1 MVSSE
6 AYTYL
11 SSVKWGSEGYYLK
24 EFTQKFTLP
33 QVAKIIKGQYL
44 NLGVP
49 TLPSPSPNNVVFLAS
64 GGKRIKMAAQCVKFK
79 ENRRVILVGPKL
91 AIPDNYDGW
100 FEILSEDGRPM
111 RCIESV
117 AEMSKRFP
125 SSCLVRENIKVF
137 VSKIDDPENVSD
149 KTRSLQAGETIH
161 LVDEIL
167 AAPVRGKAPGRFLR
181 CLTDRNDTVYLSHEQ
196 RGKFSPMA
204 GEDNISGVH
213 TIKTILSKRLPLMVR
228 LVHGKPPTGLKSS
241 FTFLP
246 EMRLYSL
253 FEEECI
259 MALPLLKDSAIVPL
273 PLTAPLKLQSPRNVE
288 TLVNLRE
295 YTILNEKCNKII
307 QEVSDKIQVFD
318 ISMSK
323 ELRSKTKTS
332 YHYPNRIQNHFHLK
346 QGRQASLV
354 RRSLSDPQGQGKGKT
369 IVTLERGLSAPGAST
384 DLRIAEGESKE
395 ELVIDDYDEIDQIYD
410 YVRGLIPLPEKIKRD
425 FSANDK
431 SSSPENSAASRFPTS
446 PVSPVPTSPL
456 VSTTNETSTTEGD
469 KVKPEPPPVETIPAR
484 KMSTSTE
491 PCYSSGQKITVS
503 IVQKPSF
510 RPKGGS
516 LKDNDGADVHF
527 TTDHT
532 YEKLDKRKED
542 PKCTYTK
549 SNHNIKAS
557 SDRTFYIPSGH
568 HPCQNNKFFIK
579 NAPQQRQAHSTRIFK
594 NFKSSQTHSTRIFK
608 HSKSSPVKVSVP
620 FQRTSRAKTCRS
632 NKSITTSPLFNI
644 RYKSLTNLAP
654 KFNNTLESSN
664 SVDQTSSGS
673 GLKELAKDTKGQ
685 NKKLPRPK
693 SLTNLFWESSR
704 VDNYNNYNLV
714 QNEINRKADNTKY
727 LFSHELSSSK
737 LINGGPN
744 KRIGTLYL

>member
-6 AYTYL
+6 VHTYL

-44 NLGVP
+44 NLGVS
-49 TLPSPSPNNVVFLAS
+49 TLPSPSTNNVVFLAS

-117 AEMSKRFP
+117 AELSKRFP

-137 VSKIDDPENVSD
+137 ISKSDDPENVSD

-161 LVDEIL
+161 LLNEIL
-167 AAPVRGKAPGRFLR
+167 ATPVRGKAPGRFLR
-181 CLTDRNDTVYLSHEQ
+181 CLTNRNDTVYLSLEQ

-228 LVHGKPPTGLKSS
+228 LVHGKPPTGLKSN

-295 YTILNEKCNKII
+295 YTILNEKCKKMI
-307 QEVSDKIQVFD
+307 QDVSNKIQVFD

-323 ELRSKTKTS
+323 ELRSKTKTN
-332 YHYPNRIQNHFHLK
+332 YHYPNNIQNHFQRK
-346 QGRQASLV
+346 EGRQTYLV
-354 RRSLSDPQGQGKGKT
+354 RRSLSDPQGQGIGKT
-369 IVTLERGLSAPGAST
+369 IVTLERGLSAPGEST
-384 DLRIAEGESKE
+384 DLQIAEGESKE
-395 ELVIDDYDEIDQIYD
+395 KLFIDDYDEIDQIYY
-410 YVRGLIPLPEKIKRD
+410 YVRGLTPLPENIKTD
-425 FSANDK
+425 FSTSDK
-431 SSSPENSAASRFPTS
+431 TLSPENLAASRS
-446 PVSPVPTSPL
+446 PTSPL
-456 VSTTNETSTTEGD
+456 SPVPISPLVYTAKETSSAEG
-469 KVKPEPPPVETIPAR
+469 KEVKPEPPPVETIPPR
-484 KMSTSTE
+484 KMSCSTE

-503 IVQKPSF
+503 IVHKSYL

-516 LKDNDGADVHF
+516 LKDNDGADIYF

-532 YEKLDKRKED
+532 YEKVNIKRED

-549 SNHNIKAS
+549 SNHNIKTPIRFS
-557 SDRTFYIPSGH
+557 NDRTSYIPSGQ

-579 NAPQQRQAHSTRIFK
+579 NAPHQR
-594 NFKSSQTHSTRIFK
+594 QTHSTRIFK

-620 FQRTSRAKTCRS
+620 FQRISRVKTCRS
-632 NKSITTSPLFNI
+632 SKSITTSPFFNI
-644 RYKSLTNLAP
+644 RYKSFINLDP
-654 KFNNTLESSN
+654 KFNNTMESSN
-664 SVDQTSSGS
+664 SGDQTSLDS
-673 GLKELAKDTKGQ
+673 GLKELAKDTKEQ

-704 VDNYNNYNLV
+704 IDNCNKYNLV
-714 QNEINRKADNTKY
+714 QNEVSRKGDNTKY

-737 LINGGPN
+737 LINAGPN